1 MRRDVARLLSELR
14 FEPVV
19 QRIRVAYDGQV
30 LADTTEAMLVWE
42 PRHVVPSYAVPRR
55 SLAAEVVLR
64 RHEPADPTGL
74 PPVITPDHPPTHP
87 TAGQLATLR
96 FADTVLDDVGFVADD
111 PDLAQHLILTW
122 RPFTWTEEE
131 VSVIGHPHDPYKR
144 IDVLASSRHVVVTLD
159 GTVLA
164 DSVRPMLL
172 LETHLPPRWY
182 VPRED
187 VATDLL
193 EPSDHHTTCAYKG
206 VASYLSVRGNE
217 RGRDLAWYYPDPRHD
232 AQPVR
237 DLVCFW
243 SERSDLE
250 LDGVSLPRTASVF
263 SGDRP

>member
-1 MRRDVARLLSELR
+1 MRQDSARLLPELR

-19 QRIRVAYDGQV
+19 QRIRVAYDGRV
-30 LADTTEAMLVWE
+30 LADTTAAMLVWE
-42 PRHVVPSYAVPRR
+42 P
-55 SLAAEVVLR
+55 
-64 RHEPADPTGL
+64 
-74 PPVITPDHPPTHP
+74 
-87 TAGQLATLR
+87 
-96 FADTVLDDVGFVADD
+96 
-111 PDLAQHLILTW
+111 
-122 RPFTWTEEE
+122 
-131 VSVIGHPHDPYKR
+131 
-144 IDVLASSRHVVVTLD
+144 RHVVVTLD

-182 VPRED
+182 LPRED

-206 VASYLSVRGNE
+206 IASYLSVRGNE
-217 RGRDLAWYYPDPRHD
+217 RGRDLAWCYPDPLHD

-250 LDGVSLPRTASVF
+250 LDGVPLPRTASVF
-263 SGDRP
+263 SGGRP